1 MDPLFFMAKTLD
13 IVGKL
18 MIAYTALM
26 VHHRV
31 LREHKIDKS
40 VFRMMKREQAVG
52 IAGVLLMV
60 IAYAIEVF
68 PTLYS

>member
-1 MDPLFFMAKTLD
+1 
-13 IVGKL
+13 

-40 VFRMMKREQAVG
+40 VFRMMRREQAVG